1 MRTTEIIKEIQRLP
15 LQDRMWVV
23 EKAIHLI
30 RKQENT
36 NQLQNAAEELYADY
50 TSDKELTAFTNI
62 DFEDFYETR

>member
-15 LQDRMWVV
+15 LQDRMWIV

-30 RKQENT
+30 RKQETT
-36 NQLQNAAEELYADY
+36 NQLQNAAEDLYADY
-50 TSDKELTAFTNI
+50 ASDKELTAFTHI